1 MVANEVRALKE
12 AFRNGVVPAMATPLI
27 AGTYEVNLPVVGP
40 LVEFLLAA
48 GVAGVFAGGTTGE
61 GINLDPAQRRRLH
74 EETVAVTAGRVP
86 VLVHV
91 GAQRTATAVDLARH
105 AAEIGADAIVAVPPV
120 FYGMNDDALARY
132 FHAIAAAAPD
142 LPLFMYDIPQFAVN
156 GISPALL
163 VRMSDELPMM
173 AGVKTSHTDL
183 HSVRRLID
191 ARPEGRIVLVGNEA
205 MVLATMALGGDGM
218 ISGLGTAVPEVII
231 GLLNAYGDGRMAE
244 AQQWQQ
250 TLTKLLA
257 LLPSGKRIGGIK
269 RILDERGI
277 QVGPPVPE
285 LPAADEEIWS
295 KMAPLIAAVEMP

>member
-74 EETVAVTAGRVP
+74 QETVAVTAGRVP

-218 ISGLGTAVPEVII
+218 ISGLGTAVPEVIV

-257 LLPSGKRIGGIK
+257 LLPAGKRIGGIK